1 MVQTSLFSN
10 RFIFEL
16 RVIYRQIFD
25 LEYYL
30 LGDLNCNLPSPT
42 PDENTHRLLEISDL
56 DGLKQLINEPKRV
69 TESSSTLIDLIYTIY
84 VDRVGCSGV
93 SHIAISDHSLVY
105 VYRKISSDLP
115 STGHSSISYRSFRNF
130 DRENF
135 RNEISQQ
142 DWSFNE
148 SEYLNLAWSNWKTKL
163 LRAVNSHAP
172 FRTRRTKLNKT
183 PWINSALKKVSAVAM
198 LLKGKRWKQRILKT
212 GAIKESSEI
221 ESTIK
226 WKPLRHPIITIVLF
240 SLKEMFEGL
249 GKLLNNLMSRCQNNQ
264 IVKDV
269 KVYGISICNSNEIS
283 NAFNEHFSTIGPRL
297 AREIPLTSDEE
308 SIYLENSAENYNKF
322 CFRPATTSDVFTL
335 LNRLSK
341 TKATGL
347 DNISVRLIRECAD
360 IISGPLCDLFNK
372 SLMSGIFSWRLEMCQ
387 SDSVV

>member
-56 DGLKQLINEPKRV
+56 DGLKQLINEPTRV

-84 VDRVGCSGV
+84 VDRVDCSGV

-115 STGHSSISYRSFRNF
+115 SKGHSSISYRNFRNF

-148 SEYLNLAWSNWKTKL
+148 SEDLNLAWS
-163 LRAVNSHAP
+163 
-172 FRTRRTKLNKT
+172 
-183 PWINSALKKVSAVAM
+183 
-198 LLKGKRWKQRILKT
+198 
-212 GAIKESSEI
+212 
-221 ESTIK
+221 
-226 WKPLRHPIITIVLF
+226 
-240 SLKEMFEGL
+240 
-249 GKLLNNLMSRCQNNQ
+249 
-264 IVKDV
+264 D
-269 KVYGISICNSNEIS
+269 
-283 NAFNEHFSTIGPRL
+283 
-297 AREIPLTSDEE
+297 
-308 SIYLENSAENYNKF
+308 
-322 CFRPATTSDVFTL
+322 
-335 LNRLSK
+335 
-341 TKATGL
+341 
-347 DNISVRLIRECAD
+347 
-360 IISGPLCDLFNK
+360 
-372 SLMSGIFSWRLEMCQ
+372 
-387 SDSVV
+387 